1 MNKEFIANLLVTKI
15 HSLIVMVMC
24 LLFCFLTIPAKAQE
38 QDFQQPRTLGEYIEP
53 EKTLFDVLKKKHP
66 IFQYEKEGR
75 LVGKYK
81 LSDRLEE
88 FSEINGGPAVAK
100 RNNVEHTAVTYR
112 LAYETTLDYPNK
124 FVGPEKCA
132 ECHPAQYEQW
142 KRSRHAK
149 VVRFPEELEEVDGDP
164 KRKMYGTES
173 SILPMGIYP
182 EDVLFV
188 LGTPRTKYGFLDKW
202 VVRGTYH
209 VEGGRLGDKTSKIV
223 AGGNQFS
230 RLWSEHITPEMA
242 KKINAFIP
250 EFPNKMEDF
259 GDSGSTVW

>member
-1 MNKEFIANLLVTKI
+1 MSKGNIFSKQLLKKTHNMVTVI
-15 HSLIVMVMC
+15 MC
-24 LLFCFLTIPAKAQE
+24 LLFCSLYFQASAQE
-38 QDFQQPRTLGEYIEP
+38 KEFQKPRTLEGVMEQ

-75 LVGKYK
+75 IVGKYK
-81 LSDRLEE
+81 LSTREEE
-88 FSEINGGPAVAK
+88 FSEINGGPQVAA
-100 RNNVEHTAVTYR
+100 RNNLDHAAVTYR

-124 FVGPEKCA
+124 FVGPEKCG

-149 VVRFPEELEEVDGDP
+149 VVRFPEELDEVDGDP

-188 LGTPRTKYGFLDKW
+188 LGTPRTKYGFLDRW

-209 VEGGRLGDKTSKIV
+209 VAE
-223 AGGNQFS
+223 
-230 RLWSEHITPEMA
+230 E
-242 KKINAFIP
+242 
-250 EFPNKMEDF
+250 
-259 GDSGSTVW
+259 